1 MNLRLAWAPYLLV
14 GLLLVIT
21 RLRELPVQGWLTGV
35 RLEWPAILG
44 TPIDAAVAPLHL
56 PGTVF
61 LIVALITVLLHRA
74 GRDVMSRAFGGA
86 AQRVAVTAVALGTAV
101 PMVRIFINSDVN
113 ASSLASMPVEL
124 ARVAAAGLGSVWPLA
139 APVVGTLGSFIS
151 GSATFSNMMFALLQ
165 ADVAQMAGWPV
176 ETVLAAQM
184 LGADA
189 GNMICV
195 VNVVAAASV
204 VQLLGREGAIIRYTL
219 PAAAAYLL
227 LSGGLAL
234 GFGLIERGLDAT

>member
-1 MNLRLAWAPYLLV
+1 
-14 GLLLVIT
+14 
-21 RLRELPVQGWLTGV
+21 
-35 RLEWPAILG
+35 
-44 TPIDAAVAPLHL
+44 
-56 PGTVF
+56 
-61 LIVALITVLLHRA
+61 
-74 GRDVMSRAFGGA
+74 
-86 AQRVAVTAVALGTAV
+86 
-101 PMVRIFINSDVN
+101 
-113 ASSLASMPVEL
+113 
-124 ARVAAAGLGSVWPLA
+124 
-139 APVVGTLGSFIS
+139 
-151 GSATFSNMMFALLQ
+151 MMFALLQ